1 MRKRTG
7 CLLMALCLLTVL
19 SGCAR
24 RNGEP
29 QAPRQ
34 TLAPAFVQWQAPDGD
49 QVIRNPEAL
58 GPEAEHSGYNA
69 VWTEQETGEWLMT
82 LDGHGIVTGCSRTG
96 GSRGWQLYSVS
107 RWSRED
113 GLQLAQ
119 DVAEAFDSGKRD
131 IYWDDVPFFVH
142 PEHYR
147 LGVRAMAAG
156 DVTEIDSL
164 EELKEYEQN
173 NKGQN

>member
-1 MRKRTG
+1 MLRNS
-7 CLLMALCLLTVL
+7 AVL
-19 SGCAR
+19 S
-24 RNGEP
+24 
-29 QAPRQ
+29 
-34 TLAPAFVQWQAPDGD
+34 
-49 QVIRNPEAL
+49 
-58 GPEAEHSGYNA
+58 PEAERSGYNA
-69 VWTEQETGEWLMT
+69 VWREQETREWLME
-82 LDGHGIVTGCSRTG
+82 LDDQGIVSGCSRTG

-119 DVAEAFDSGKRD
+119 DVAEAFEAGKKD

-147 LGVRAMAAG
+147 LGIRAMTAG
-156 DVTEIDSL
+156 DVTEIDSI
-164 EELKEYEQN
+164 EELKQYEQD